1 MNFAR
6 CALLV
11 FVVSLGLTG
20 CASVD
25 SPSESYQKWSD
36 YFECKARKK
45 RLKEAERRAAKEER
59 KRAEAECS
67 CQPPREKG
75 QLKDKTQT
83 EVRFLL
89 ENDISMVDYSLDFQ
103 EIQRMAKQQAK
114 LDEEYEKAR
123 KAWEEFEA
131 ERRRRHDL
139 QEQARAR
146 EAAEAP
152 AMCNPESCGCVRVT
166 PSCAYPP
173 PKDYAK
179 SPPPKRR
186 AVGLEEIPIVIRAHA
201 KFDVGQFAL
210 QRARV
215 KQDYQPGKQ
224 PCCPRCGVSGCGE
237 SCDACGY
244 APPVSRSPDVPP
256 APPAGAE
263 SDDYPSA
270 RNSPEENPAFLTS
283 AGLFSLGDGE

>member
-11 FVVSLGLTG
+11 FVVSLELTG

-103 EIQRMAKQQAK
+103 EIQRLSVAAGQARRRICFS
-114 LDEEYEKAR
+114 LLSLAR
-123 KAWEEFEA
+123 IPGQAL
-131 ERRRRHDL
+131 RRRHDL

-152 AMCNPESCGCVRVT
+152 AMCNPDSCGCVRVT
-166 PSCAYPP
+166 PSCAFIA
-173 PKDYAK
+173 KKVRAK
-179 SPPPKRR
+179 SPS
-186 AVGLEEIPIVIRAHA
+186 
-201 KFDVGQFAL
+201 
-210 QRARV
+210 QRNDERCN
-215 KQDYQPGKQ
+215 PGGN
-224 PCCPRCGVSGCGE
+224 PDRDPRFMQG
-237 SCDACGY
+237 
-244 APPVSRSPDVPP
+244 
-256 APPAGAE
+256 
-263 SDDYPSA
+263 
-270 RNSPEENPAFLTS
+270 
-283 AGLFSLGDGE
+283 